1 MRRKQIRR
9 LVRNGRPQETLT
21 DARLASGFAAYQR
34 SRAWYRWFW
43 AWFPILAAAALVAA
57 SLIHPIAL
65 GIVLALGG
73 NALLVRRSFRR
84 TDLVNAELLGPNGA
98 GVAGTDA
105 AGPAAPRAR
114 KRPPAGS
121 TSSEAA
127 PV

>member
-43 AWFPILAAAALVAA
+43 AWFPLLVVAALFAA
-57 SLIHPIAL
+57 SLVHPVVL

-84 TDLVNAELLGPNGA
+84 TDLVNAELLGPKGGA
-98 GVAGTDA
+98 AAVDDAGQ
-105 AGPAAPRAR
+105 AAPRAR
-114 KRPPAGS
+114 KRQS
-121 TSSEAA
+121 TGDTASEAT